1 MDKSKLIGTSLCTA
15 GLLGTLALAAPSAP
29 VNEKTAIVP
38 LPASIAEQT
47 GAPGFSLKNPII
59 TDNPALYRHMQQLGL
74 PTSLAPD
81 NVDLFIGPDISASTS
96 QGTTG
101 NQEGY
106 TLTVTPNRIT
116 IAANSDAGIFYA
128 LTTLA
133 QSIVKDADGN
143 AAIPSMN
150 ITDAPRFEWRGLMV
164 DSCRRARSV
173 DEIKKMIDL
182 MAHYKLNRMHWHL
195 TDDQG
200 WRMESKKY
208 PKLTEIGG
216 KRSET
221 PIMGQ
226 RNKGDGTPY
235 HAFYTQDQIRDIVAY
250 AKARHITVV
259 PEIEVPG
266 HAAAAITAYPELGN
280 KDIPGYNPSV
290 VTRWGVFPYIF
301 SPSEETFTFLDNI
314 FAEVCELFPDSP
326 YIHIGGDEAPKDQ
339 WKKSPFAQKIMKEN
353 GLKNE
358 EELQSY
364 FIRRVEKLANARG
377 KKIIGWDEI
386 QEGGLSPTAT
396 MMVWR
401 DAKWALH
408 ALQQGN
414 HVIMVPNSHY
424 YFDYSQG
431 AKPADPAYET
441 INSGNLDWKRVY
453 QSDPVIPGVIPEQ
466 EKLVLGVQGNLWS
479 EYIPT
484 MQKWEYQAFPR
495 AIALAEIAWT
505 PKEKKDIKDFET
517 RLQKQHPYLD
527 GKKVNFRMDDGTPRQ
542 DRNAK

>member
-47 GAPGFSLKNPII
+47 GTPGFSLKNPIRTSREDCFRMMQMLGI
-59 TDNPALYRHMQQLGL
+59 PAVWDKNAKLQDGMDIVFGFTKEPRINKEEY
-74 PTSLAPD
+74 SL
-81 NVDLFIGPDISASTS
+81 N
-96 QGTTG
+96 
-101 NQEGY
+101 
-106 TLTVTPNRIT
+106 VTPDRIR

-164 DSCRRARSV
+164 DSGRRARSV

-195 TDDQG
+195 TEDQG

-235 HAFYTQDQIRDIVAY
+235 QAFYTQDQIRDIVAY

-401 DAKWALH
+401 DEKWARH
-408 ALQQGN
+408 ALERGN
-414 HVIMVPNSHY
+414 AVIMTPRPY
-424 YFDYSQG
+424 YFDYGQG
-431 AKPADPAYET
+431 TRPQNPAYET
-441 INSGNLDWKRVY
+441 INNKNNDWKYVY
-453 QSDPVIPGVIPEQ
+453 AYNPILPGLTPEQ
-466 EKLVLGVQGNLWS
+466 EKLIQGIQCNMWS
-479 EYIPT
+479 EYIPS
-484 MQKWEYQAFPR
+484 MQQWEYLAFPR
-495 AIALAEIAWT
+495 VIVLAEKAWT
-505 PKEKKDIKDFET
+505 PRENTHIQHFET
-517 RLQKQHPYLD
+517 RLQRQYPYLD
-527 GKKVNFRMDDGTPRQ
+527 KQKVNFRMDDGTPRQ
-542 DRNAK
+542 DRNAR